1 MAKKEAKKAEVVEK
15 IVKEEVKEEKLIRTK
30 DAQGRTWLV
39 DAQGKKIKRA

>member
-15 IVKEEVKEEKLIRTK
+15 IVKEEKLIRTK